1 MIQQKAKGLNSR
13 LEAIPYLEDGFLP
26 LITAPIL
33 LDQLKWNL

>member
-26 LITAPIL
+26 LIT
-33 LDQLKWNL
+33 K